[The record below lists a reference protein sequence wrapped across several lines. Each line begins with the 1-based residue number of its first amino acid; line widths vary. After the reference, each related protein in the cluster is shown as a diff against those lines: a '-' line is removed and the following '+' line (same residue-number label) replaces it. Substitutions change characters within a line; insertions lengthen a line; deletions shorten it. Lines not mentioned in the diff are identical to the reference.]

1 MGLQQLGFNFFEEE
15 PAKETKAAEKLLDKV
30 PIPNES
36 KEETLAAEEPILFE
50 EATVITVEAEVR
62 DLAFM
67 VEEPAEAVLVRNA
80 SKTGNNPAKKNTRG
94 RMKLS
99 DMDGVVDLVEVPEDE
114 QLFQKRYYNI
124 GVVSEMFKV
133 NVSLIRFWE
142 NEFDILKPK
151 KNGKGDRLFR
161 PEDIKNLQLI
171 YHLLREK
178 KYTIEGARDFLK
190 KNKKNSE
197 TFAVIESL
205 KKTKAFLLE
214 LKANL

>member
-1 MGLQQLGFNFFEEE
+1 MGLQQLGFNFFDEE
-15 PAKETKAAEKLLDKV
+15 PA
-30 PIPNES
+30 NES
-36 KEETLAAEEPILFE
+36 AATPKVVPAANKLHTQQPIDIGAEDTSEQSTSLVVEE
-50 EATVITVEAEVR
+50 EVR
-62 DLAFM
+62 DIAFL
-67 VEEPAEAVLVRNA
+67 VEEQPAVSLISVVSANA
-80 SKTGNNPAKKNTRG
+80 TQHPAKKNTRG

-99 DMDGVVDLVEVPEDE
+99 EMDQVVDLVEVPEDE
-114 QLFQKRYYNI
+114 VLFQKRYYNI
-124 GVVSEMFKV
+124 GLVSEMFKV

-178 KYTIEGARDFLK
+178 KYTIEGAKDFLK

>member
-1 MGLQQLGFNFFEEE
+1 MGLQQLGFNFFDEE
-15 PAKETKAAEKLLDKV
+15 PAIETKADEKLLDEV
-30 PIPNES
+30 SIPNES
-36 KEETLAAEEPILFE
+36 KEERVAVEASILLE
-50 EATVITVEAEVR
+50 EATVIPVEAEVR

-67 VEEPAEAVLVRNA
+67 VEEPVEAVLITNTV
-80 SKTGNNPAKKNTRG
+80 KTANNPLKKNTRG

-99 DMDGVVDLVEVPEDE
+99 DMHGVVDLVDVPDDE
-114 QLFQKRYYNI
+114 LLFQKRYYNI
-124 GVVSEMFKV
+124 GAVSEMFKV

>member
-1 MGLQQLGFNFFEEE
+1 MGLQQLGFNFFDEE

-50 EATVITVEAEVR
+50 EVTVITVEAEVR

-161 PEDIKNLQLI
+161 PQDIKNLKLI
-171 YHLLREK
+171 HHLLRER
-178 KYTIEGARDFLK
+178 KYTIEGAKDFLK
-190 KNKKNSE
+190 KSKLADQR
-197 TFAVIESL
+197 FGLIDSL
-205 KKTKAFLLE
+205 KDLRGFLLE
-214 LKANL
+214 IKAGL